1 MKNVTNTLELMA
13 AAGNQGVALNDTEA
27 EILLGYLEGHDYCLK
42 MGKNRRL
49 WLHDNQDGEKDD
61 NDDAY
66 TIRDV
71 IELCQELNGEILL
84 EEESKQTPKQNYILE
99 LKKDKMLLER
109 MMEKAAVAVPPEIR
123 EYKVQ
128 ITEHL
133 TKTVSVN
140 GESWAD
146 AELKAREAYDRGEIV
161 LSADDFAGVIFLLG
175 G

>member
-1 MKNVTNTLELMA
+1 MTDTLEARMTTDDP
-13 AAGNQGVALNDTEA
+13 ALSERIEELVD
-27 EILLGYLEGHDYCLK
+27 ILFAVQRKL
-42 MGKNRRL
+42 R
-49 WLHDNQDGEKDD
+49 
-61 NDDAY
+61 Y

-99 LKKDKMLLER
+99 LKKDEMLLER

-123 EYKVQ
+123 EYKVR

-161 LSADDFAGVIFLLG
+161 LSANDFAGVIFSFG